1 MIIIMNPK
9 ASEEDVR
16 KVKAVI
22 ESKGLEAHLS
32 KGDTYF
38 IVGAVGD
45 TSILDPKKLQVL
57 KGVDRVM
64 KVQNL

>member
-22 ESKGLEAHLS
+22 ESKGLEAS
-32 KGDTYF
+32 SF
-38 IVGAVGD
+38 
-45 TSILDPKKLQVL
+45 
-57 KGVDRVM
+57 
-64 KVQNL
+64 